1 VQGAAGVGHHGPHAK
16 FGQHVRGRFHLG
28 GPAQGVPSGAVDDP
42 LDAAR
47 VGRGQF
53 GGDVLAQPLLLT
65 RRPGGL
71 QRLDDGRGHALVE
84 HAAKQFLAG
93 REPGRSGQHLD
104 VGTERGQQRGEASGG
119 VPAGQHGDAQA
130 APRNGRHHRDVG
142 EGHASSLGD
151 PGEFPLEA
159 RRGGVQVGP
168 DGAGSPAG
176 SDAGQPGPEGVHGG
190 PSAVHAQHQVRS
202 SRRLRLAAGIGDARA
217 RRDRRVIATDAR
229 ARGQQVT
236 RDNRTGLAQA
246 EHRDNQRALVRVH
259 HARGGSA
266 RTLAPSGGV
275 AWPALALVCWCSASA
290 A

>member
-1 VQGAAGVGHHGPHAK
+1 VQGTAGVGHHGPHAE
-16 FGQHVRGRFHLG
+16 FGQHVRGCFHLG
-28 GPAQGVPSGAVDDP
+28 GPAQGVPEGAVDDP

-65 RRPGGL
+65 CRPGGL
-71 QRLDDGRGHALVE
+71 QGLDDGRGHALVE
-84 HAAKQFLAG
+84 HAAEQFLAG
-93 REPGRSGQHLD
+93 REPGRPGQHLD
-104 VGTERGQQRGEASGG
+104 VSAERGQQRGEASGR
-119 VPAGQHGDAQA
+119 VPAGQHGDAQS
-130 APRNGRHHRDVG
+130 APEDGRHHRDVG
-142 EGHASSLGD
+142 EGHASGLGD

-168 DGAGSPAG
+168 DNTG

-190 PSAVHAQHQVRS
+190 LSAVHAQHQVRS
-202 SRRLRLAAGIGDARA
+202 SRRLRLAAGIGEARA

-229 ARGQQVT
+229 ARRQQVT
-236 RDNRTGLAQA
+236 RDHRTGLAQA

-259 HARGGSA
+259 HARGGSV

-275 AWPALALVCWCSASA
+275 AWPALALVCWCSACTA
-290 A
+290 